1 MARARAEELTLFN
14 FSFVDIL
21 ATTIG
26 VIVFI
31 MVMVLINVTNRV
43 SADEIVEQFEE
54 IQAQIAKHLAAV
66 DDSAKKLGEDEAAR
80 RKRNEAVTAA
90 EGQIQKLKKQLG
102 YERIKK
108 QTLLAAQ
115 QQERRKAATLKAT
128 KRALEGRAAH
138 LAEQIAQRKKKPREE
153 VAFRV
158 PRERRTTK
166 QALVFECVGGRAYLV
181 FDGKF
186 NTTNYNVKDQR
197 ASWIINRKAQA
208 RGELPAAARRQ
219 GSAFVKALNR
229 ANRRTHFVLF
239 IVRPD
244 SFEALRELRKL
255 LWARGYDYNW
265 QALSARVTH
274 LVISKTGGGAKVL

>member
-31 MVMVLINVTNRV
+31 MVMVLLNVTNRV
-43 SADEIVEQFEE
+43 SADELIEQFKK

-66 DDSAKKLGEDEAAR
+66 DDSATKLGEDEAAR
-80 RKRNEAVTAA
+80 RKHNDALRAA
-90 EGQIQKLKKQLG
+90 EGQIQKLEEQRG

-115 QQERRKAATLKAT
+115 QQERRDAATRKAT
-128 KRALEGRAAH
+128 KRGLERRLPY
-138 LAEQIAQRKKKPREE
+138 LAEQIEQRKKKHREE
-153 VAFRV
+153 VQFRV

-166 QALVFECVGGRAYLV
+166 QALVFECAGGRAYLT

-186 NTTNYNVKDQR
+186 NTANYNVKDQR
-197 ASWIINRKAQA
+197 ASWVISRKAQA
-208 RGELPAAARRQ
+208 HGEPPAAARRQ
-219 GSAFVKALNR
+219 GSAFMKALNR
-229 ANRRTHFVLF
+229 ANRRAHFVLL

-265 QALSARVTH
+265 KPLSAQVTH
-274 LVISKTGGGAKVL
+274 LGFGKTGGAATIQ